1 MLPRAESAGGRV
13 SEVAVLDPAGIRA
26 RLDEKGSLRLRLP
39 DGSEYPNARVVPAFP
54 ITRPERFFYLQD
66 ESGRELGLLVD
77 PRRLD
82 RESRDIM
89 MAQADQ
95 TYFMP
100 RITRILRVTEET
112 GGVAVWQVETDRG
125 WNRFETVPRS
135 ESVWFLGR
143 SRVLIRDVDGNRYL
157 IEDLDSLDPRSRRWA
172 ELYL

>member
-1 MLPRAESAGGRV
+1 MSSRPQPGEGRV
-13 SEVAVLDPAGIRA
+13 GEVPLLDPAGVRA
-26 RLDEKGSLRLRLP
+26 RLDDKGRLWLRLP
-39 DGSEYPNARVVPAFP
+39 DGSEYTDARVVPAFP
-54 ITRPERFFYLQD
+54 ITRPERFFYLLD
-66 ESGRELGLLVD
+66 EAGRELGLLAD

-100 RITRILRVTEET
+100 RITRIFRVSEEV
-112 GGVAVWQVETDRG
+112 GGVATWQVETDRG
-125 WNRFETVPRS
+125 WSTFESVPRS
-135 ESVWFLGR
+135 ESVWFVGR
-143 SRVLIRDVDGNRYL
+143 GRVLIRDVDGNRYL

>member
-1 MLPRAESAGGRV
+1 MSSRAQGADGHVG
-13 SEVAVLDPAGIRA
+13 EVQVLDPAGVRA
-26 RLDEKGSLRLRLP
+26 RLDEKGRLWVRLP
-39 DGSEYPNARVVPAFP
+39 DGSEYLNARVVPAFP
-54 ITRPERFFYLQD
+54 ITRPERLFYLQD
-66 ESGRELGLLVD
+66 EGGSELGLLVE

-82 RESRDIM
+82 RESRDIV

-100 RITRILRVTEET
+100 RIIRILRITEEV
-112 GGVAVWQVETDRG
+112 GGVAVWYVETDRG